1 MFSSREGISIAQFF
15 DMMDICGTSEAVLLE
30 GDTGIGKTEITKQFA
45 NSKNLPLCTIQVSES
60 TDMVDVFGLPDFSND
75 GHTIYKPPSWYLG
88 PDVKCVVFMDEVN
101 RNKVVMKG
109 LMRLATDH
117 RIGDITIPDGSYV
130 IAAIN
135 PEYGQIYQVVEMD
148 PAHRGRFQLI
158 QLKPTVKE
166 WLKYAVQ
173 AGVHPSII
181 KYITDHPDDLDTFHN
196 ASNVSAAGGQY
207 YHNVLPCRRQFKEL
221 STKLYNGEN
230 FRGTG
235 VSRFDMGKY
244 EDAEDMLYATVA
256 GLVGVGVAERFVPVY
271 YSKSDGLTASKLL
284 YGSEE
289 DWATDGDMVK
299 ALRKMAKQDIPSLS
313 SLGNDLMDLV
323 ARQDNDL
330 WNNEHSGPSDKAA
343 GYGGNVFKFL
353 YLCPAE
359 VVTSIYYAKVKPALD
374 ECTRQKKLG
383 DDSNAPKWEKLICIA
398 VPKIKELFDKY
409 VK

>member
-1 MFSSREGISIAQFF
+1 MFSSKEGISIAQFF
-15 DMMDICGTSEAVLLE
+15 DMMEICGTSEAVLLE
-30 GDTGIGKTEITKQFA
+30 GDTGIGKTEITRQFA
-45 NSKNLPLCTIQVSES
+45 ESKNLPLCTIQVSES
-60 TDMVDVFGLPDFSND
+60 TDMTDVFGLPDFSAD

-88 PDVKCVVFMDEVN
+88 PDVKCVIFMDEVN

-148 PAHRGRFQLI
+148 PAHRARFQLI
-158 QLKPTVKE
+158 ELKPTVEE
-166 WLKYAVQ
+166 WLAYAAG
-173 AGVHPSII
+173 AGVHKSII

-221 STKLYNGEN
+221 SVKLYNGEN

-235 VSRFDMGKY
+235 VSRFDMEKY
-244 EDAEDMLYATVA
+244 DDAEDMLYATVA
-256 GLVGVGVAERFVPVY
+256 GLVGIGVAERFVPVY
-271 YSKSDGLTASKLL
+271 YAKGNGITADKLL
-284 YGSEE
+284 YGSED
-289 DWATDGDMVK
+289 DWSKGSDMVK
-299 ALRKMAKQDIPSLS
+299 ELIKMSKQDIPNLTA
-313 SLGNDLMDLV
+313 LGNDLMDLV
-323 ARQDNDL
+323 ARQERYL
-330 WNNEHSGPSDKAA
+330 WNDSHDGPSKKAVT
-343 GYGGNVFKFL
+343 YGGNVFKFL

-359 VVTSIYYAKVKPALD
+359 VVSSIYYTKVKPALD
-374 ECTRQKKLG
+374 ECTRQKKHG
-383 DDSNAPKWEKLICIA
+383 DDSGAPKWEKLICIA

-409 VK
+409 IK